1 MDWFL
6 YDNDL
11 RHERVN
17 YILLYRAIIFFF
29 HNYFS
34 SECKLDTISTHPTCQ
49 VHSLDPIPH

>member
-17 YILLYRAIIFFF
+17 RSLNDVKDQINLERQALLLEFKRKGIA
-29 HNYFS
+29 
-34 SECKLDTISTHPTCQ
+34 
-49 VHSLDPIPH
+49 

>member
-17 YILLYRAIIFFF
+17 LVFLHTQFFWVARAHVVLLLTTAAAFYALLLEILF
-29 HNYFS
+29 
-34 SECKLDTISTHPTCQ
+34 
-49 VHSLDPIPH
+49 